1 MIHRRDEFRGA
12 QATIDKVHQLAK
24 DGKINLFTQYQMAS
38 VKGDKNLESIDI
50 KHDNNE
56 IKNLKTDYVLGFF
69 GLIMQLGPIANW
81 GLNIDKKTIEVDTE
95 KFETNQKGIY
105 AVGDICNYPG
115 KLKLILSGFH
125 EGALAARACFKL
137 ARPNEKYRFEFTTSS
152 KTIKERL
159 GVKKVI
165 ELYSANT
172 PNGKKISIMLE
183 EIGYEYKVINIDLN
197 KGDQFKPEFKKISP
211 FSKIPVI
218 IDQDNNKNIFESGA
232 ILMYLAE
239 QSGKFYDTKDRL
251 EINQWLMA
259 QMGYVGPMLGQHH
272 QFHHYNP
279 GKSQFG
285 EERYFKISKRI
296 YEELDERLSKSRF
309 LAGENYTI
317 ADIGTFPWIARH
329 EWHDIGLKNYKNLTR
344 WYVEISEREAVK
356 KGFKFMNKDE
366 VPPKP

>member
-1 MIHRRDEFRGA
+1 M
-12 QATIDKVHQLAK
+12 
-24 DGKINLFTQYQMAS
+24 
-38 VKGDKNLESIDI
+38 
-50 KHDNNE
+50 
-56 IKNLKTDYVLGFF
+56 
-69 GLIMQLGPIANW
+69 
-81 GLNIDKKTIEVDTE
+81 
-95 KFETNQKGIY
+95 
-105 AVGDICNYPG
+105 
-115 KLKLILSGFH
+115 
-125 EGALAARACFKL
+125 
-137 ARPNEKYRFEFTTSS
+137 
-152 KTIKERL
+152 
-159 GVKKVI
+159 I

-344 WYVEISEREAVK
+344 WYVEISERDAVK